1 MAFLENIVSSILL
14 SISIFWRWRAHK
26 SACIVGSGDSR
37 GVDDIVDTGIEI
49 IVDDPITIYLG
60 YYDV

>member
-1 MAFLENIVSSILL
+1 
-14 SISIFWRWRAHK
+14 
-26 SACIVGSGDSR
+26 VGGGDSR